1 MFYGWGIV
9 ALAFLTHFLIAG
21 TTFYSFGV
29 LLIPLAEEFGGGRLG
44 VTLLPVA
51 MIVGS
56 GLISPPLGR
65 FLARGPIRE
74 TMVVGCLVTGVG
86 FLLAS
91 HATALWQIGLVFGTA
106 LALGMQTLGG
116 VASHALVVNWFSR
129 GRAMALGLS
138 LMGVSVSGVVMAHAA
153 TWLVQ
158 SGGWRLAFEA
168 FGWTILCVAPL
179 VWWVAVDRP
188 QLRNLLPDGDVP
200 DDLAADSATQ
210 SPRIVS
216 TREGLR
222 ERNLWVVAAVSGLA
236 FMSGSAILTHSVAFA
251 TDAGFSAER
260 GAWLLSVLAGGATA
274 GKVVF
279 GWLCDRVGPRMAFLI
294 SLTVQLFGS
303 LGFVV
308 TNSYWMLLAVGALLG
323 LGFGGILP
331 LAAATLARAFG
342 PASFAPMMGLM
353 TPMLI
358 PFQAVGTPFAAWV
371 VDTTGSY
378 RGALLSF
385 GGVFVLAA
393 LLLSR
398 LRVDSEGVPH
408 EGPEL
413 SAARS

>member
-1 MFYGWGIV
+1 
-9 ALAFLTHFLIAG
+9 
-21 TTFYSFGV
+21 
-29 LLIPLAEEFGGGRLG
+29 
-44 VTLLPVA
+44 
-51 MIVGS
+51 
-56 GLISPPLGR
+56 
-65 FLARGPIRE
+65 
-74 TMVVGCLVTGVG
+74 
-86 FLLAS
+86 
-91 HATALWQIGLVFGTA
+91 
-106 LALGMQTLGG
+106 
-116 VASHALVVNWFSR
+116 
-129 GRAMALGLS
+129 
-138 LMGVSVSGVVMAHAA
+138 
-153 TWLVQ
+153 
-158 SGGWRLAFEA
+158 
-168 FGWTILCVAPL
+168 
-179 VWWVAVDRP
+179 
-188 QLRNLLPDGDVP
+188 
-200 DDLAADSATQ
+200 
-210 SPRIVS
+210 
-216 TREGLR
+216 
-222 ERNLWVVAAVSGLA
+222 
-236 FMSGSAILTHSVAFA
+236 
-251 TDAGFSAER
+251 
-260 GAWLLSVLAGGATA
+260 
-274 GKVVF
+274 
-279 GWLCDRVGPRMAFLI
+279 MAFLI